1 MFHSSVYFEI
11 EIYFQLGYTPGG
23 PRLDRAHWAG
33 KSEKSKATRVM
44 LNSFIIVL
52 REGFESFLL
61 VAIILSYLR
70 KAGQK
75 WLTSAVY
82 SAIVLALSVSLGL
95 AYLLNKGVDDSL
107 LERTFGVTLG
117 GYVSQFFAN
126 EALREGILGVV
137 AIAMVATLVIH
148 MWRTGPKIQQR
159 MRERLSAFSSKSSR
173 IAAIAGVF
181 LFTFLMITREGMET
195 ALLLMQVRNP
205 QLINGAILGVLAA
218 AVFAWGWARFGHL
231 INVKRFFQVTGIFL
245 LLFMIQVAIYSF
257 HEFAEAGLLP
267 NSEVLHSATEKFSP
281 DGLYGK
287 WFSPLMVSL
296 CGLWLL
302 GAWLI
307 DRAKDTRV
315 SGISKLEGAR

>member
-1 MFHSSVYFEI
+1 
-11 EIYFQLGYTPGG
+11 
-23 PRLDRAHWAG
+23 
-33 KSEKSKATRVM
+33 M

-61 VAIILSYLR
+61 VAVILAYLR
-70 KAGQK
+70 KSGQR
-75 WLTSAVY
+75 WLNSSVY
-82 SAIVLALSVSLGL
+82 VAIALALAASGAI
-95 AYLLNKGVDDSL
+95 AYLLKTGVDDA
-107 LERTFGVTLG
+107 TIQNVFGSFIG

-126 EALREGILGVV
+126 EALREAVLG
-137 AIAMVATLVIH
+137 AIAVVMVGTLVIH

-159 MRERLSAFSSKSSR
+159 MRERLSAVSSNSSR
-173 IAAIAGVF
+173 VAAVLGVF

-195 ALLLMQVRNP
+195 ALMLMQVKDPNV
-205 QLINGAILGVLAA
+205 INGALLGLLAA
-218 AVFAWGWARFGHL
+218 IVFALGWARFGHL

-267 NSEVLHSATEKFSP
+267 NSEFLHEATEKFSP

-287 WFSPLMVSL
+287 WFSPIMIAI
-296 CGLWLL
+296 CALWLF

-307 DRAKDTRV
+307 DRSRKT
-315 SGISKLEGAR
+315 EGSHPQVPQITQINSI